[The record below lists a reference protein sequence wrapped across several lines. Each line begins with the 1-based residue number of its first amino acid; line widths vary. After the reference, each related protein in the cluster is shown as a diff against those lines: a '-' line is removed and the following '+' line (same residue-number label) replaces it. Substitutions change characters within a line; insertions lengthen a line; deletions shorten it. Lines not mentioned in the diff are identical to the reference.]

1 MQFPRSS
8 GVLLHITSLPNRYGI
23 GSMGKE
29 AYRFVDFLVSARQKL
44 WQVFPLGPTG
54 FGDSPYQCFS
64 AFAGNPLLID
74 LELLVEQGLLSKKD
88 LEGAPVFP
96 EDKVDYGAVIH
107 FKFPLLRKA
116 YENFVVKAEKQ
127 PLLKEKFE
135 RFCERHKNW
144 LDDFALFMAL
154 KEEFGGRSWLEWEK
168 DVRFRKPE
176 TIKAYSL
183 KLADKIVFQKFR
195 QYLFF
200 DQWHDLRA
208 YANKNGVQIVGDI
221 PIFVAMDSADVW
233 AHPELFYFD
242 PELKPTKV
250 AGVPPDYFSATGQLW
265 GNPLYYWPEHEKT
278 NFQWW
283 ISRIESMMELVDII
297 RIDHFRGFAGYWAIP
312 YGEKTAINGQWEKA
326 PGMALFTAVEKAL
339 GKLPIIA
346 EDLGVITPDVVELR
360 DHFQFPGMK
369 VLQFAFDSNEEND
382 HLPHQMVPNSVIYT
396 GTHDND
402 TCRGWFEKAKPSD
415 QQYAL
420 EYLKSNGKEVWW
432 DFIQAAWASVARIAI
447 APMQDILGLGSS
459 ARMNFPGVASG
470 NWQWRMKSSDL
481 KPALARRLAHL
492 TRIYGR

>member
-8 GVLLHITSLPNRYGI
+8 GVLLHISSLPNRYGI

-29 AYRFVDFLVSARQKL
+29 AYQFVDFLISARQKL

-54 FGDSPYQCFS
+54 YGDSPYQCFS

-74 LELLVEQGLLSKKD
+74 LDLLVEDGFLSKKD
-88 LEGAPVFP
+88 LDEAPQFP
-96 EDKVDYGAVIH
+96 DNRVDYGPVIT

-116 YENFVVKAEKQ
+116 YENFIIKAEKQ
-127 PLLKEKFE
+127 KLLQEKFD
-135 RFCERHKNW
+135 RFCEINKAW

-154 KEEFGGRSWLEWEK
+154 KDEFGGKSWLEWEK
-168 DVRFRKPE
+168 EIRFRNPD
-176 TIKAYSL
+176 TLNAYKL
-183 KLADKIVFQKFR
+183 KLSDKINFQKFR
-195 QYLFF
+195 QYIFF
-200 DQWHDLRA
+200 SQWHDLRA
-208 YANKNGVQIVGDI
+208 YANKNGIKIIGDI

-233 AHPELFYFD
+233 AHPELFYFSPD
-242 PELKPTKV
+242 LKPTKV

-265 GNPLYYWPEHEKT
+265 GNPLYSWPEHQKT
-278 NFQWW
+278 GFSWW
-283 ISRIESMMELVDII
+283 ISRIKSALELVDII
-297 RIDHFRGFAGYWAIP
+297 RIDHFRGFAGYWAVP
-312 YGEKTAINGQWEKA
+312 YGEKTAVNGQWEKA
-326 PGMALFTAVEKAL
+326 PGMELFSAVEHAL

-402 TCRGWFEKAKPSD
+402 TCRGWFEKAKPTD
-415 QQYAL
+415 KQTAL
-420 EYLKSNGKEVWW
+420 DYLKSNGKEIWW

-447 APMQDILGLGSS
+447 VPLQDILGLDSE

-470 NWQWRMKSSDL
+470 NWQWRFCWDEL
-481 KPALARRLAHL
+481 KPSLIKRLAHL
-492 TRIYGR
+492 TKIYGR

>member
-1 MQFPRSS
+1 
-8 GVLLHITSLPNRYGI
+8 
-23 GSMGKE
+23 
-29 AYRFVDFLVSARQKL
+29 
-44 WQVFPLGPTG
+44 
-54 FGDSPYQCFS
+54 
-64 AFAGNPLLID
+64 
-74 LELLVEQGLLSKKD
+74 
-88 LEGAPVFP
+88 
-96 EDKVDYGAVIH
+96 
-107 FKFPLLRKA
+107 
-116 YENFVVKAEKQ
+116 
-127 PLLKEKFE
+127 
-135 RFCERHKNW
+135 
-144 LDDFALFMAL
+144 
-154 KEEFGGRSWLEWEK
+154 
-168 DVRFRKPE
+168 
-176 TIKAYSL
+176 
-183 KLADKIVFQKFR
+183 
-195 QYLFF
+195 
-200 DQWHDLRA
+200 
-208 YANKNGVQIVGDI
+208 
-221 PIFVAMDSADVW
+221 
-233 AHPELFYFD
+233 LFYFD

-492 TRIYGR
+492 TKIYGR